1 VNNEEELSVALHVV
15 ADSADAP
22 PPPVDELIRRGRRA
36 RMLARSMVAAGVV
49 VAVVGT
55 TALTVAAVGPRVAR
69 EAAPPVDVAAAG
81 GGNRDTSFR
90 ISRTWRTTDGRPAF
104 CSGGIDPAAQVGWE
118 KGDAGGR
125 YEIRFVGGVQYV
137 KPGGRPWRAQS
148 RSRLTNSLT
157 CDGPVDE
164 YTVDPAAV
172 VQSLR
177 EKGPVEYTGR
187 TGRGDEA
194 VDTYRFSYSIKGGL
208 FTYSGVISAGVTSR
222 HVLRV
227 TQNVSG
233 EGESSDSVTV
243 FDGFGEP
250 VRVVAPKL

>member
-1 VNNEEELSVALHVV
+1 MNSEEELSVALHVV
-15 ADSADAP
+15 ADGADTP

-69 EAAPPVDVAAAG
+69 EADPPVDVAAAG
-81 GGNRDTSFR
+81 GGDRDTSFR
-90 ISRTWRTTDGRPAF
+90 ISRTWRTPDGRAAF

-118 KGDAGGR
+118 KGNAGGR
-125 YEIRFVGGVQYV
+125 YEIRFVGGLQYL
-137 KPGGRPWRAQS
+137 KPAGRPWLAQPAS
-148 RSRLTNSLT
+148 GLTDALT
-157 CDGPVDE
+157 CNGPVEE

-194 VDTYRFSYSIKGGL
+194 VDTYRFSYSIKGGRL
-208 FTYSGVISAGVTSR
+208 TYSGVISAGVTSR
-222 HVLRV
+222 HVQRV
-227 TQNVSG
+227 TMNLSGDGVS
-233 EGESSDSVTV
+233 DDFVTE

-250 VRVVAPKL
+250 VRVTAPKL